1 MTSATMILAILFLI
15 GFDVGEAL
23 AICAII
29 TGILQIIVDISK
41 IILKRMD
48 K

>member
-1 MTSATMILAILFLI
+1 MAFAAMVLGILFLI

-29 TGILQIIVDISK
+29 VGILQTIIDICK
-41 IILKRMD
+41 IIQKKMD
-48 K
+48 Y